1 MTFDLG
7 GVTQCLDAL
16 QKQEES
22 SMYKNIMVA
31 VDHSPQSPQVLDEA
45 IKLAKMSGARLHL
58 VTIAN
63 LYEFAFDEAGR
74 RDEGRLQVQA
84 ESKARQVLEPHLI
97 RAEQEGVNVSAH
109 PVVSWGAGEEIAK
122 ALINEAQD
130 SDAEVLVMGTHGR
143 TGLAHLFLGSV
154 AEAVIRSAPMPVLIL
169 RSPDRH

>member
-1 MTFDLG
+1 
-7 GVTQCLDAL
+7 
-16 QKQEES
+16 
-22 SMYKNIMVA
+22 MYKNIMVA

-45 IKLAKMSGARLHL
+45 IKLAKMSGARLHV

-122 ALINEAQD
+122 GREMLDFPRLSHNNDLSMKWEFLWAQME
-130 SDAEVLVMGTHGR
+130 SQT
-143 TGLAHLFLGSV
+143 
-154 AEAVIRSAPMPVLIL
+154 
-169 RSPDRH
+169 